1 MSLWWNNLSNFE
13 QFFWMLAIPFSA
25 LFIIQILLLIIGID
39 DSVDISDI
47 YDDVNLDVNHEL
59 DISEYNDSVLESN
72 VPLRLITLRN
82 ITIFF
87 TIFSWAG
94 IAGIRNNYSKP
105 ITLILGFF
113 LGSAVVILLSIV
125 FKFILKLTESGNM
138 NLKYAIGV
146 SGEVYL
152 TIPENKKKGGKVQVI
167 FQSSLKELDAITYG
181 NKIVTGTKV
190 IVIGVEEDCL
200 VVKALE

>member
-1 MSLWWNNLSNFE
+1 MSGWWNNLSGFE

-25 LFIIQILLLIIGID
+25 LFIIQMLLLIIGID
-39 DSVDISDI
+39 DSGDQDIDMDGYSDNI
-47 YDDVNLDVNHEL
+47 LDSL
-59 DISEYNDSVLESN
+59 DSN
-72 VPLRLITLRN
+72 VPLKLITLRN
-82 ITIFF
+82 VTIFF

-94 IAGIRNNYSKP
+94 IAGIRNNYSKS
-105 ITLILGFF
+105 ITLIVGFF
-113 LGSAVVILLSIV
+113 LGSAVVFLLSIV

-152 TIPENKKKGGKVQVI
+152 TIPENKKRGGKVQVI

-181 NKIVTGTKV
+181 NELATGTKV
-190 IVIGVEEDCL
+190 IVIGVEEEFL
-200 VVKALE
+200 VVKALD